1 MPASLIGAFLGFCN
15 VLFIALGLE
24 ARDPSLPAHYVI
36 TFGLIPGMSTGAMCG
51 WIADATRQF
60 SPWVRRGV
68 LAIAPLG
75 MVCSL
80 AGVFELGEHIYV
92 ASIPTLV
99 AVMVLERWTRLP
111 AQLPAATVERA

>member
-1 MPASLIGAFLGFCN
+1 MPAALIGAFLGFCN

-36 TFGLIPGMSTGAMCG
+36 MFGLIPGVSTGALCG
-51 WIADATRQF
+51 WIADSTRSF
-60 SPWVRRGV
+60 SPWLRRGL

-75 MVCSL
+75 LVGSL
-80 AGVFELGEHIYV
+80 AGVFEMAEHLYV

-99 AVMVLERWTRLP
+99 AVMVLERWTRSP
-111 AQLPAATVERA
+111 AKLPAATVERS